1 MYSLLSVEIWLK
13 TEDIKNLLM
22 LCVIKNWGDI
32 KWKEF
37 KVRPKGIILL
47 FPEIRVTRKIF
58 TRAAAIFFFNHFN
71 FLNKIYIKAL
81 FFVEKQRVL
90 PFIVWTK
97 KRRFAWINLLWKF
110 ALTANSTDWTSPIME
125 LKFNH

>member
-1 MYSLLSVEIWLK
+1 MYSLLSVEMWLK

-37 KVRPKGIILL
+37 KVRPKGKILL

-58 TRAAAIFFFNHFN
+58 TRAVAISFFNYFN
-71 FLNKIYIKAL
+71 FLNKIYIKAP
-81 FFVEKQRVL
+81 FFVERQRVL

-110 ALTANSTDWTSPIME
+110 VLTANSTDWTSPIME